1 MINKIFKSNK
11 GFTLIEMVIVIVIIG
26 VLAVTIIPQFRGA
39 LNAIRL
45 RTAKEKLI
53 DDLYYAN
60 HLAMADHTTVWFDI
74 DNSSNS
80 YSYGINGTLVTVD
93 LEDEYVSVEITSA
106 SFSFDYNWWGRPSDG
121 GSIELNGSETINI
134 VPETGFIHVP

>member
-1 MINKIFKSNK
+1 MVNKIFKSNK
-11 GFTLIEMVIVIVIIG
+11 GVTLIEMVVVIVIIG

-60 HLAMADHTTVWFDI
+60 HLAMANHTTVEFNI
-74 DNSSNS
+74 NPSSNS
-80 YSYGINGTLVTVD
+80 YSFGPTGALTTVD

-106 SFSFDYNWWGRPSDG
+106 SFSFDYNWWGMPSTG
-121 GSIELNGSETINI
+121 GSIVLNGSETINI
-134 VPETGFIHVP
+134 VEETGFIHVP